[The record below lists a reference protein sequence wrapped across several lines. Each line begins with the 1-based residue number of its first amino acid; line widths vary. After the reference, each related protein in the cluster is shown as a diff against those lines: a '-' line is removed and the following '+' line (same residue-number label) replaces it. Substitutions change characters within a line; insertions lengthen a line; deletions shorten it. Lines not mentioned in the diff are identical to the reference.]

1 MVRNVQRVIIT
12 SKDAKGLEMTHTYN
26 ILKLIQLERG
36 RQEALKQTGK
46 FQFTCADPIS
56 DWKKL
61 PILLEEV
68 GEVAKAMNEDDSIGI
83 VKELIQVAAVCVAW
97 LESSTN
103 ENIQKLL
110 YGAIENAIGKLKEKE
125 TK

>member
-1 MVRNVQRVIIT
+1 
-12 SKDAKGLEMTHTYN
+12 MTHTYN

-36 RQEALKQTGK
+36 RQEALKQAGK
-46 FQFTCADPIS
+46 FQFTCADTVS

-68 GEVAKAMNEDDSIGI
+68 GEVAKAMNEDDFIGI

-103 ENIQKLL
+103 ESIQKLL
-110 YGAIENAIGKLKEKE
+110 YETIENEVGKLKEKE